1 MDGEAAEFHFLDAFG
16 IVGEACKIVRRE
28 AKLLGGIALT
38 LLLPLPFIIQVYR
51 LISEPLLSKIMMNVA
66 LSGIEVS
73 SPAAE
78 SIRHNLHFQIAEL
91 LLMTALY
98 VTLVFAFSL
107 LSRSAVVYTVA
118 ATYAGKELVY
128 TKIMRIV
135 PRVWKRLILTFLWF
149 FLIMFLYHVVTV
161 VALTFWILIY
171 GAFGLKKETLIVGVF
186 LIFIVA
192 FPFYVYITLLW
203 QLASVVCVVED
214 KQGLSAV
221 KKSNQLIKGKRG
233 TALTLNILYGLFMVV
248 IGGVQSYSVYGK
260 GQQLMSVG
268 FIVMVVLLQCVVD
281 LVWLLTH
288 AVLYF
293 VCKSCHHEDIDLKAL
308 SNHLETYN
316 GGYML
321 LKDGSVDFEMFI
333 P

>member
-1 MDGEAAEFHFLDAFG
+1 MDGKAAELHFLDAFG

-38 LLLPLPFIIQVYR
+38 LLLPLSFVIQVYR
-51 LISEPLLSKIMMNVA
+51 LISEPLLSKIMMNGE
-66 LSGIEVS
+66 LLGIEVS

-118 ATYAGKELVY
+118 ATYVGKEVVY

-149 FLIMFLYHVVTV
+149 FLIMFLY
-161 VALTFWILIY
+161 
-171 GAFGLKKETLIVGVF
+171 
-186 LIFIVA
+186 
-192 FPFYVYITLLW
+192 YV
-203 QLASVVCVVED
+203 LASVVCVVED

-221 KKSNQLIKGKRG
+221 KKSKQLMKGKRD

-293 VCKSCHHEDIDLKAL
+293 VCKSCHREDIDLKDL

-321 LKDGSVDFEMFI
+321 LKDASGLPDV
-333 P
+333 